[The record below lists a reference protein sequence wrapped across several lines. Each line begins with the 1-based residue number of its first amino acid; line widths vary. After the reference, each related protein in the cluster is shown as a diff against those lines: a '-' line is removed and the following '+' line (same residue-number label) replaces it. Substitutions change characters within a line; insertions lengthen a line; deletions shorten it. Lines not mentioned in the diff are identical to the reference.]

1 MKVMV
6 VSPHMDDETLGMGG
20 TIAKHVSC
28 GDEVSVVIV
37 AHRVYDHKFD
47 ASINEKELQATKQAK
62 EVLGYQHL
70 TFLNLH
76 DERLDNCIQ
85 DILIPLE
92 KVYVKFNPDFL
103 YTCHYGDNNQDH
115 RAVFEAVRIL
125 GRASSSV
132 SVSKFLCYE
141 VLSSTEA
148 SPPAIQNAFMPN
160 YFVNIDD
167 FIEKK
172 ISAFKCYE
180 KEQRSFP
187 HPRSYEGVK
196 ILAQKRGM
204 DVGFNFAEA
213 FVILRD
219 EWR

>member
-6 VSPHMDDETLGMGG
+6 ISPHMDDETLGMGG

-28 GDEVSVVIV
+28 KDEVSVVIV

-47 ASINEKELQATKQAK
+47 PIINQKESQAAKSAK
-62 EVLGYQHL
+62 EILGYQHL
-70 TFLNLH
+70 TLLGLP

-85 DILIPLE
+85 DLLIPLE
-92 KVYVKFNPDFL
+92 KEYNVFKPDIL

-125 GRASSSV
+125 GRASSPV
-132 SVSKFLCYE
+132 KVAKFLCYE

-148 SPPAIQNAFMPN
+148 SPPLVQNAFMPN
-160 YFVNIDD
+160 YYVDIES

-172 ISAFKCYE
+172 LAAFKCYE
-180 KEQRSFP
+180 KEQRPFP
-187 HPRSYEGVK
+187 HPRSFEGVNV
-196 ILAQKRGM
+196 LAKKRGM
-204 DVGFNFAEA
+204 EVGFNFAEA
-213 FVILRD
+213 FVVLRD